1 MRTAA
6 EITLV
11 FDTDGTLL
19 DGRQVVIDAVAEGL
33 ESTYHHFDLP
43 LPTIDRERMALAMGL
58 PANTFF
64 RVAFAPESVP
74 NHLHDAFA
82 CEFEVRSTRAEVA
95 ALWRGSSLLYEG
107 VEQTL
112 ATLAERGHIMALFSN
127 ATAPYFEAVVAVH
140 RLDRFFAR
148 KLSLETAVR
157 TRIAR
162 DKAGIV
168 RHLTDGFETRVVI
181 GDRIH
186 DIDAGRSAG
195 ARTVGCLYGFGQPAE
210 FAAADW
216 TIDRMSEL
224 LELPLAESQVR

>member
-1 MRTAA
+1 MSAAA
-6 EITLV
+6 EVPLV

-43 LPTIDRERMALAMGL
+43 LPVLDHERIALAMGL
-58 PANTFF
+58 PANNFF

-74 NHLHDAFA
+74 GHLHDAFA

-95 ALWRGSSLLYEG
+95 ALWRGSSLLYDG
-107 VEQTL
+107 VEETL
-112 ATLAERGHIMALFSN
+112 ATLTERGHTMALFSN

-140 RLDRFFAR
+140 RLDRFFTR
-148 KLSLETAVR
+148 QLSLETAVR
-157 TRIAR
+157 TRVAR
-162 DKAGIV
+162 DKTGIV
-168 RHLTDGFETRVVI
+168 RHLTDGYRTRVVI

-195 ARTVGCLYGFGQPAE
+195 ARTVGCLYGFGKPAE
-210 FAAADW
+210 LASADW
-216 TIDRMSEL
+216 TIERMSEL
-224 LELPLAESQVR
+224 LELPLTASQVR

>member
-1 MRTAA
+1 MNAAA
-6 EITLV
+6 EVSLV

-33 ESTYHHFDLP
+33 ESTYRHFDLP
-43 LPTIDRERMALAMGL
+43 LPDIDRERIALAIGL
-58 PANTFF
+58 PANNFF

-74 NHLHDAFA
+74 IPLHDAFA

-95 ALWRGSSLLYEG
+95 ALWRGESQLYDG
-107 VEQTL
+107 VEETL
-112 ATLAERGHIMALFSN
+112 AALAERGHAMALFSN

-140 RLDRFFAR
+140 RLDRFFSR
-148 KLSLETAVR
+148 KLSLENAVR

-162 DKAGIV
+162 DKTGIV
-168 RHLTDGFETRVVI
+168 RHLTDGYRTRVVI

-195 ARTVGCLYGFGQPAE
+195 ARTVGCLYGFGRPDELAT
-210 FAAADW
+210 ADW

-224 LELPLAESQVR
+224 LELPLVESQAR